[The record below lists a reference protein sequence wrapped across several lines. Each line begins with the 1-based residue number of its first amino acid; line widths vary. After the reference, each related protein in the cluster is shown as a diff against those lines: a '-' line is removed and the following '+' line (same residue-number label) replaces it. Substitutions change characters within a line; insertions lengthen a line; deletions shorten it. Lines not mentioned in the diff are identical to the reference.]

1 MVKIMHNLLLFF
13 AIKPCRDGGSKSEKR
28 CEDAFNN
35 AHERAEHAIFRL
47 QVGVCLSLELCFLPR
62 RGLCF
67 QKNEGLKLDC
77 VEKSRKMK
85 GRKIKK
91 NKNQEIWSSKKIKGA
106 SRPAHVQIIHIF
118 ARYFAYLLCSPDAA
132 RRHSEIHPSRKI
144 GFLLNKIVHRFA
156 RMCFLL
162 QRGVCLDR

>member
-1 MVKIMHNLLLFF
+1 MHSFPLLFE
-13 AIKPCRDGGSKSEKR
+13 IKPCRDGGSKSEKW
-28 CEDAFNN
+28 CQDAFNN

-62 RGLCF
+62 RGAHL

-91 NKNQEIWSSKKIKGA
+91 NKNQEI
-106 SRPAHVQIIHIF
+106 
-118 ARYFAYLLCSPDAA
+118 
-132 RRHSEIHPSRKI
+132 
-144 GFLLNKIVHRFA
+144 
-156 RMCFLL
+156 
-162 QRGVCLDR
+162 